1 LEKESRPETA
11 TTRPKRPQGRMAA
24 LKDGRLWACNSPFI
38 RRDAALPKTHRK
50 HLKRLRTRR
59 ETTDL
64 EEASGTVSGDVPLAK
79 AGTKALL
86 RRWCGM
92 KKIAIISASVL
103 ALGAASIAADADSMP
118 KLSAAASMAVEASLT
133 PADSAAAAPLR
144 GARLSQHPI
153 ERKVRLVAPGIAS
166 VNSCDAAYWP
176 YYPSEC
182 LKRVETAGV

>member
-1 LEKESRPETA
+1 M
-11 TTRPKRPQGRMAA
+11 PKAHC
-24 LKDGRLWACNSPFI
+24 KY
-38 RRDAALPKTHRK
+38 
-50 HLKRLRTRR
+50 LKRLRKAAGLSR

-64 EEASGTVSGDVPLAK
+64 AVTSGTVWGDAALAA

-103 ALGAASIAADADSMP
+103 ALGAASIAADADSMFELP
-118 KLSAAASMAVEASLT
+118 AAASLAVEASST
-133 PADSAAAAPLR
+133 PAESTIAAPLR
-144 GARLSQHPI
+144 GARLLQEPI
-153 ERKVRLVAPGIAS
+153 ERQVRLVAPGVAS

-182 LKRVETAGV
+182 LKRVETAEL

>member
-1 LEKESRPETA
+1 
-11 TTRPKRPQGRMAA
+11 MAA

-50 HLKRLRTRR
+50 HLKRLRKAAQTQR
-59 ETTDL
+59 ETTDR

-118 KLSAAASMAVEASLT
+118 ELSAAASMAVEASLT
-133 PADSAAAAPLR
+133 PADSVAAAPLR